1 MSIES
6 LKNAVPGYA
15 KDLKLNL
22 GSLARSTNLDEQKK
36 WGTFLACAAA
46 TGSATVLR
54 EISEEAGD
62 YLSEEAYAAA
72 LAAAAVMGM
81 NNVFYSAK
89 GNMGDDFANERAGL
103 RMNVIANPGVDKAD
117 FDLWSFAVSAIGHCE
132 FCTAAHAEDC
142 LKAGISKEGVMDALR
157 IAATTA
163 GLARAVKSWMPSMF
177 SSWSA
182 VFSVRLTAIL
192 LLLCLGLLWVWVS
205 DDLFG
210 SSGSSEKCSES

>member
-22 GSLARSTNLDEQKK
+22 DSLARSTNLDEQKK

-117 FDLWSFAVSAIGHCE
+117 FNLWSFAVSAIGHCE

-163 GLARAVKSWMPSMF
+163 GLARATTI
-177 SSWSA
+177 A
-182 VFSVRLTAIL
+182 EQLA
-192 LLLCLGLLWVWVS
+192 
-205 DDLFG
+205 
-210 SSGSSEKCSES
+210 

>member
-89 GNMGDDFANERAGL
+89 GNI
-103 RMNVIANPGVDKAD
+103 IANPGVDKAD

-163 GLARAVKSWMPSMF
+163 GLARATTI
-177 SSWSA
+177 A
-182 VFSVRLTAIL
+182 EQLA
-192 LLLCLGLLWVWVS
+192 
-205 DDLFG
+205 
-210 SSGSSEKCSES
+210 

>member
-36 WGTFLACAAA
+36 WGTFLACAA
-46 TGSATVLR
+46 G
-54 EISEEAGD
+54 E
-62 YLSEEAYAAA
+62 A

-163 GLARAVKSWMPSMF
+163 GLARATTI
-177 SSWSA
+177 A
-182 VFSVRLTAIL
+182 EQLA
-192 LLLCLGLLWVWVS
+192 
-205 DDLFG
+205 
-210 SSGSSEKCSES
+210 

>member
-22 GSLARSTNLDEQKK
+22 DSLARSTNLDEQKK
-36 WGTFLACAAA
+36 WGPFLACAAA

-62 YLSEEAYAAA
+62 YLSEEAYGPPPAARRRA
-72 LAAAAVMGM
+72 RAGRGAAPPPGA
-81 NNVFYSAK
+81 
-89 GNMGDDFANERAGL
+89 MGDDFANERAGL

-117 FDLWSFAVSAIGHCE
+117 FNLWSFAVSAIGHCE

-163 GLARAVKSWMPSMF
+163 GLARATTI
-177 SSWSA
+177 A
-182 VFSVRLTAIL
+182 EQLA
-192 LLLCLGLLWVWVS
+192 
-205 DDLFG
+205 
-210 SSGSSEKCSES
+210 

>member
-72 LAAAAVMGM
+72 RRRRG
-81 NNVFYSAK
+81 
-89 GNMGDDFANERAGL
+89 R
-103 RMNVIANPGVDKAD
+103 
-117 FDLWSFAVSAIGHCE
+117 
-132 FCTAAHAEDC
+132 
-142 LKAGISKEGVMDALR
+142 
-157 IAATTA
+157 
-163 GLARAVKSWMPSMF
+163 SW
-177 SSWSA
+177 
-182 VFSVRLTAIL
+182 
-192 LLLCLGLLWVWVS
+192 G
-205 DDLFG
+205 
-210 SSGSSEKCSES
+210 

>member
-1 MSIES
+1 
-6 LKNAVPGYA
+6 
-15 KDLKLNL
+15 
-22 GSLARSTNLDEQKK
+22 
-36 WGTFLACAAA
+36 
-46 TGSATVLR
+46 
-54 EISEEAGD
+54 
-62 YLSEEAYAAA
+62 
-72 LAAAAVMGM
+72 MGM

-163 GLARAVKSWMPSMF
+163 QPPGATGTGPRAVVCGGEAISARAQARAGGSELDLRAF
-177 SSWSA
+177 HNRGIGLG
-182 VFSVRLTAIL
+182 SVGLDLLTRE
-192 LLLCLGLLWVWVS
+192 LG
-205 DDLFG
+205 
-210 SSGSSEKCSES
+210 

>member
-22 GSLARSTNLDEQKK
+22 GSLARSTNLDEQRK
-36 WGTFLACAAA
+36 WGTFLAC
-46 TGSATVLR
+46 
-54 EISEEAGD
+54 
-62 YLSEEAYAAA
+62 
-72 LAAAAVMGM
+72 AAAAVMGM

-163 GLARAVKSWMPSMF
+163 GLARATTI
-177 SSWSA
+177 A
-182 VFSVRLTAIL
+182 EQLA
-192 LLLCLGLLWVWVS
+192 
-205 DDLFG
+205 
-210 SSGSSEKCSES
+210 

>member
-54 EISEEAGD
+54 EI
-62 YLSEEAYAAA
+62 SEEAYAAA

-163 GLARAVKSWMPSMF
+163 GLARATTI
-177 SSWSA
+177 A
-182 VFSVRLTAIL
+182 EQLA
-192 LLLCLGLLWVWVS
+192 
-205 DDLFG
+205 
-210 SSGSSEKCSES
+210 